1 MSSGDLD
8 VEHDNEGDKQI
19 TVKLIAW
26 FYSLGSKTAEQN
38 FQIDNIPRKGS
49 FEVQPRCI
57 YKEENIIDIY
67 YKPDKP
73 IKSVQYSII
82 ENGVYSKWNNIEVIS
97 GDWKTGATFRIKNL
111 KTNTDYSIKVRIDT
125 FGNRLYR
132 ESNELRIRTLDIPH
146 LIQSSIPKIMQF
158 YDNPKIEVYNPLSRP
173 VWIVMNFIFE
183 NGTKEPVIFKKITNT
198 IFNEFNDDEI
208 WEKML
213 QYSSLITNGFNCEL
227 GLSKS
232 SETPEMY
239 DRNIIHFEYKNVR
252 GPSFHDFEYRDIN
265 SDITNITKNNQI
277 IIKGL
282 SELEVFISLDNSMY
296 PHDYASRSY
305 YNFRCDTNFLDRVDS
320 NLVTEESTKGNLG
333 KIMHAGEKVIE
344 VTAYDTRRLGMTVQ
358 KVINVYDYNK
368 PILYLDAVRKNKF
381 ENETALNIKGTFD
394 LLNINNKNI
403 NTIKSIKYRYKEING
418 EFNAWSNINFSIKN
432 DEYTAN
438 KIILNLE
445 NTNEYII
452 EVIVEDNFKETTES
466 INVDSGL
473 SIFSIRTDGN
483 CYVGEDKVTTN
494 NGTWGG
500 KTPEFNTENTTD
512 DWVPVISG
520 GKIQHRVIST
530 DLNGRGTFGMNENSR
545 HLDFNNTK
553 RRVHLLTAESLAWW
567 NGCYNQ
573 NQNGNYS
580 NLEYW
585 KYGKILGRPRTCLYV
600 GNGTNAKR
608 IQLSANIRDAKKMT
622 FYYRDSDWKY
632 GSVSIINPN
641 NKLITLDMLSSSDS
655 RRTMKLSSTTYKI
668 VDDHLELTESSV
680 AYMNGTNNYWMVN
693 EIYIYQID
701 YWNDNE
707 YAR

>member
-125 FGNRLYR
+125 FGNGLYR

-146 LIQSSIPKIMQF
+146 LIQGSIPKIMQF

-208 WEKML
+208 WKKML

-239 DRNIIHFEYKNVR
+239 DKNIIHFEYKKVR
-252 GPSFHDFEYRDIN
+252 GPSFSNFEYRDIN
-265 SDITNITKNNQI
+265 TDVKNITKNDQV

-282 SELEVFISLDNSMY
+282 SDLEVVISFENSMY
-296 PHDYASRSY
+296 PHDYALDSY
-305 YNFRCDTNFLDRVDS
+305 YNFRCDTNFLDRVNS
-320 NLVTEESTKGNLG
+320 NRVPEESTKGNLG
-333 KIMHAGEKVIE
+333 KIVHAGEKLIE
-344 VTAYDTRRLGMTVQ
+344 VTAYDTRKLGMTVQ

-368 PILYLDAVRKNKF
+368 PILYLDAIRKNKF
-381 ENETALNIKGTFD
+381 ENETALNIKGVFD

-418 EFNAWSNINFSIKN
+418 EFNNWSSINFSIKN
-432 DEYTAN
+432 NEYIAN

-445 NTNEYII
+445 NTNEYVI
-452 EVIVEDNFKETTES
+452 EVIVEDNFKETKES
-466 INVDSGL
+466 INVASGL
-473 SIFSIRTDGN
+473 SIFSIGIDGN
-483 CYVGEDKVTTN
+483 CYVGDDKVTT
-494 NGTWGG
+494 
-500 KTPEFNTENTTD
+500 
-512 DWVPVISG
+512 
-520 GKIQHRVIST
+520 
-530 DLNGRGTFGMNENSR
+530 
-545 HLDFNNTK
+545 
-553 RRVHLLTAESLAWW
+553 ESW
-567 NGCYNQ
+567 NGAYSAEEH
-573 NQNGNYS
+573 S
-580 NLEYW
+580 NLEFCS
-585 KYGKILGRPRTCLYV
+585 GG
-600 GNGTNAKR
+600 R
-608 IQLSANIRDAKKMT
+608 IQAKPTVLFSNWNGDSSNNITLNDNIYNYDRLLIYYKDNVRHHVTSKIVKAKN
-622 FYYRDSDWKY
+622 S
-632 GSVSIINPN
+632 
-641 NKLITLDMLSSSDS
+641 LITLDTLTTHGDNIRMTA
-655 RRTMKLSSTTYKI
+655 RTYLINNTTLTSTKSLVIIQPANTRYEANELAI
-668 VDDHLELTESSV
+668 LE
-680 AYMNGTNNYWMVN
+680 
-693 EIYIYQID
+693 ID
-701 YWNDNE
+701 GFK
-707 YAR
+707 

>member
-125 FGNRLYR
+125 FGNGLYR

-146 LIQSSIPKIMQF
+146 LIQGSIPKIMQF

-208 WEKML
+208 WKKML

-239 DRNIIHFEYKNVR
+239 DKNIIHFEYKKVR
-252 GPSFHDFEYRDIN
+252 GPSFSNFEYRDIN
-265 SDITNITKNNQI
+265 TDVKNITKNDQV

-282 SELEVFISLDNSMY
+282 SDLEVVISFENSMY
-296 PHDYASRSY
+296 PHDYALDSY
-305 YNFRCDTNFLDRVDS
+305 YNFRCDTNFLDRVNS
-320 NLVTEESTKGNLG
+320 NRVPEESTKGNLG
-333 KIMHAGEKVIE
+333 KIMHAGEKLIE
-344 VTAYDTRRLGMTVQ
+344 VNAYDTRKLSASVQ
-358 KVINVYDYNK
+358 KSINVYDYNK
-368 PILYLDAVRKNKF
+368 PILYLDAIRKNKF
-381 ENETALNIKGTFD
+381 ENETALNIKGVFD

-418 EFNAWSNINFSIKN
+418 EFNNWSSINFSIKN
-432 DEYTAN
+432 NEYIAN

-445 NTNEYII
+445 NTNEYVI
-452 EVIVEDNFKETTES
+452 EVIVEDNFKETKES
-466 INVDSGL
+466 INVASGL

-483 CYVGEDKVTTN
+483 CYVGEDKVTT
-494 NGTWGG
+494 
-500 KTPEFNTENTTD
+500 
-512 DWVPVISG
+512 
-520 GKIQHRVIST
+520 
-530 DLNGRGTFGMNENSR
+530 
-545 HLDFNNTK
+545 
-553 RRVHLLTAESLAWW
+553 ESW
-567 NGCYNQ
+567 NGAYSAE
-573 NQNGNYS
+573 GHS
-580 NLEYW
+580 NLEFCS
-585 KYGKILGRPRTCLYV
+585 GG
-600 GNGTNAKR
+600 R
-608 IQLSANIRDAKKMT
+608 IQAKPTVLFSNWNGDSSNNITLNDNIYNYDRLLIYYKDNVRHHVTSKIVKAKN
-622 FYYRDSDWKY
+622 S
-632 GSVSIINPN
+632 
-641 NKLITLDMLSSSDS
+641 LITLDTLTTHGDNIRMTA
-655 RRTMKLSSTTYKI
+655 RTYLINNTTLTSTKSLVIIQPANTRYEANELAI
-668 VDDHLELTESSV
+668 LE
-680 AYMNGTNNYWMVN
+680 
-693 EIYIYQID
+693 ID
-701 YWNDNE
+701 GFK
-707 YAR
+707 

>member
-8 VEHDNEGDKQI
+8 VNHDNEGDKQI
-19 TVKLIAW
+19 TVKLVAW
-26 FYSLGSKTAEQN
+26 FYSLGSKTEQQD
-38 FQIDNIPRKGS
+38 FQLDNIPRKGN
-49 FEVQPRCI
+49 FEIQPRCT

-73 IKSVQYSII
+73 IKSVQYLII
-82 ENGVYSKWNNIEVIS
+82 ENGTYSKWNNIEVIS

-125 FGNRLYR
+125 FGNGLYR

-146 LIQSSIPKIMQF
+146 LIQGSIPKIMQF

-198 IFNEFNDDEI
+198 IFNEFNDNEI

-265 SDITNITKNNQI
+265 SDITNITKNNQT

-296 PHDYASRSY
+296 PHDYALRSY

-368 PILYLDAVRKNKF
+368 PILYLNAVRKNKF

-432 DEYTAN
+432 DEYIAN

-483 CYVGEDKVTTN
+483 CYVGDDKVTT
-494 NGTWGG
+494 
-500 KTPEFNTENTTD
+500 E
-512 DWVPVISG
+512 
-520 GKIQHRVIST
+520 R
-530 DLNGRGTFGMNENSR
+530 
-545 HLDFNNTK
+545 
-553 RRVHLLTAESLAWW
+553 W
-567 NGCYNQ
+567 NGAYSAE
-573 NQNGNYS
+573 GHS
-580 NLEYW
+580 NLEFCS
-585 KYGKILGRPRTCLYV
+585 GG
-600 GNGTNAKR
+600 R
-608 IQLSANIRDAKKMT
+608 IQTKPEVLFSNWKGDNSDTITLNKNIYNYNRLLIYYKDTVRHHVTSKIVSARNSLTTLDALSTHGDNIRMT
-622 FYYRDSDWKY
+622 ARTYL
-632 GSVSIINPN
+632 INN
-641 NKLITLDMLSSSDS
+641 TTLQ
-655 RRTMKLSSTTYKI
+655 STKSLVILLPANTRYEANELAI
-668 VDDHLELTESSV
+668 LE
-680 AYMNGTNNYWMVN
+680 
-693 EIYIYQID
+693 ID
-701 YWNDNE
+701 GFK
-707 YAR
+707 

>member
-125 FGNRLYR
+125 FGNGLYR

-146 LIQSSIPKIMQF
+146 LIQGSIPKIMQF

-208 WEKML
+208 WKKML

-239 DRNIIHFEYKNVR
+239 DKNIIHFEYKKVR
-252 GPSFHDFEYRDIN
+252 GPSFSNFEYRDIN
-265 SDITNITKNNQI
+265 TDVKNITKNDQV

-282 SELEVFISLDNSMY
+282 SDLEVVISFENSMY
-296 PHDYASRSY
+296 PHDYALDSY
-305 YNFRCDTNFLDRVDS
+305 YNFRCDTNFLDRVNS
-320 NLVTEESTKGNLG
+320 NRVPEESTKGNLG
-333 KIMHAGEKVIE
+333 KIVHAGEKLIE
-344 VTAYDTRRLGMTVQ
+344 VTAYDTRKLGMTVQ

-368 PILYLDAVRKNKF
+368 PILYLDAIRKNKF
-381 ENETALNIKGTFD
+381 ENETALNIKGVFD

-418 EFNAWSNINFSIKN
+418 EFNNWSSINFSIKN
-432 DEYTAN
+432 NEYIAN

-445 NTNEYII
+445 NTNEYVI
-452 EVIVEDNFKETTES
+452 EVIVEDNFKETKES
-466 INVDSGL
+466 INVASGL
-473 SIFSIRTDGN
+473 SIFSIGIDGN
-483 CYVGEDKVTTN
+483 CYVGDDKVTTN

-500 KTPEFNTENTTD
+500 KTPEFDVENTTD

-520 GKIQHRVIST
+520 GKIQHRLIST
-530 DLNGRGTFGMNENSR
+530 DLNGRGTFGMHDASR
-545 HLDFNNTK
+545 HLDFNNK
-553 RRVHLLTAESLAWW
+553 DRRKHLLTAESMAYW
-567 NGCYNQ
+567 NGTYNED
-573 NQNGNYS
+573 GNS
-580 NLEYW
+580 NLEYCLQGMIQAKPTVLFNNQSGQKGDIELSENVN
-585 KYGKILGRPRTCLYV
+585 KYE
-600 GNGTNAKR
+600 R
-608 IQLSANIRDAKKMT
+608 IIIYFKDVETHAN
-622 FYYRDSDWKY
+622 
-632 GSVSIINPN
+632 
-641 NKLITLDMLSSSDS
+641 
-655 RRTMKLSSTTYKI
+655 
-668 VDDHLELTESSV
+668 SSV
-680 AYMNGTNNYWMVN
+680 AIAKSFNKYIILSILIPYPDMDIKVKVNKYLIKDRMLRLDNAKVTNLKENRNVRYN
-693 EIYIYQID
+693 A
-701 YWNDNE
+701 NDIAILKVE
-707 YAR
+707 GYK

>member
-125 FGNRLYR
+125 FGNGLYR

-146 LIQSSIPKIMQF
+146 LIQGSIPKIMQF

-208 WEKML
+208 WKKML

-239 DRNIIHFEYKNVR
+239 DKNIIHFEYKKVR
-252 GPSFHDFEYRDIN
+252 GPSFSNFEYRDIN
-265 SDITNITKNNQI
+265 TDVKNITKNDQV

-282 SELEVFISLDNSMY
+282 SDLEVVISFENSMY
-296 PHDYASRSY
+296 PHDYALDSY
-305 YNFRCDTNFLDRVDS
+305 YNFRCDTNFLDRVNS
-320 NLVTEESTKGNLG
+320 NRVPEESTKGNLG
-333 KIMHAGEKVIE
+333 KIVHAGEKLIE
-344 VTAYDTRRLGMTVQ
+344 VTAYDTRKLGMTVQ

-368 PILYLDAVRKNKF
+368 PILYLDAIRKNKF
-381 ENETALNIKGTFD
+381 ENETALNIKGVFD

-418 EFNAWSNINFSIKN
+418 EFNNWSSINFSIKN
-432 DEYTAN
+432 NEYIAN

-445 NTNEYII
+445 NTNEYVI
-452 EVIVEDNFKETTES
+452 EVIVEDNFKETKES
-466 INVDSGL
+466 INVASGL
-473 SIFSIRTDGN
+473 SIFSIGIDGN
-483 CYVGEDKVTTN
+483 CYVGDDKVTT
-494 NGTWGG
+494 
-500 KTPEFNTENTTD
+500 E
-512 DWVPVISG
+512 
-520 GKIQHRVIST
+520 R
-530 DLNGRGTFGMNENSR
+530 
-545 HLDFNNTK
+545 
-553 RRVHLLTAESLAWW
+553 W
-567 NGCYNQ
+567 NGAYSAE
-573 NQNGNYS
+573 GHS
-580 NLEYW
+580 NLEFCS
-585 KYGKILGRPRTCLYV
+585 GG
-600 GNGTNAKR
+600 R
-608 IQLSANIRDAKKMT
+608 IQTKPEVLFSNWNGDNSDTITLNKNIYNYNRLLIYYKDTVRHHVTSKIVSARNSLTTLDALSTHGDNIRMT
-622 FYYRDSDWKY
+622 ARTYL
-632 GSVSIINPN
+632 INNTTLQSTKSLVILLPA
-641 NKLITLDMLSSSDS
+641 NKRYEANELAI
-655 RRTMKLSSTTYKI
+655 
-668 VDDHLELTESSV
+668 LE
-680 AYMNGTNNYWMVN
+680 
-693 EIYIYQID
+693 ID
-701 YWNDNE
+701 GIK
-707 YAR
+707 

>member
-26 FYSLGSKTAEQN
+26 FYSLGSKTTEQN

-125 FGNRLYR
+125 FGNGLYR

-146 LIQSSIPKIMQF
+146 LIQGSIPKIMQF

-208 WEKML
+208 WKKML

-333 KIMHAGEKVIE
+333 KIMHAGEKIIE

-358 KVINVYDYNK
+358 KAINVYDYNK

-418 EFNAWSNINFSIKN
+418 EFNTWSNINFSIKN
-432 DEYTAN
+432 NEYTAN

-483 CYVGEDKVTTN
+483 CYVGDDKVTT
-494 NGTWGG
+494 
-500 KTPEFNTENTTD
+500 E
-512 DWVPVISG
+512 
-520 GKIQHRVIST
+520 R
-530 DLNGRGTFGMNENSR
+530 
-545 HLDFNNTK
+545 
-553 RRVHLLTAESLAWW
+553 W
-567 NGCYNQ
+567 NGAYSAE
-573 NQNGNYS
+573 GHS
-580 NLEYW
+580 NLEFCS
-585 KYGKILGRPRTCLYV
+585 GG
-600 GNGTNAKR
+600 R
-608 IQLSANIRDAKKMT
+608 IQTKPEVLFSNWNGDNSDTITLNKNIYNYNRLLIYYKDTVRHHVTSKIVSARNSLTTLDALSTHGDNIRMIART
-622 FYYRDSDWKY
+622 YL
-632 GSVSIINPN
+632 INN
-641 NKLITLDMLSSSDS
+641 TTLQ
-655 RRTMKLSSTTYKI
+655 STKSLVILLPANTRYEANELAI
-668 VDDHLELTESSV
+668 LE
-680 AYMNGTNNYWMVN
+680 
-693 EIYIYQID
+693 ID
-701 YWNDNE
+701 GFK
-707 YAR
+707 

>member
-8 VEHDNEGDKQI
+8 VNHDNEGNKQI

-26 FYSLGSKTAEQN
+26 FYSLGSKTAQQD
-38 FQIDNIPRKGS
+38 FQLDNIPRKGN
-49 FEVQPRCI
+49 FEIQPRCT

-125 FGNRLYR
+125 FGNGLYR

-158 YDNPKIEVYNPLSRP
+158 YDNPRIEVYNPLSRP

-183 NGTKEPVIFKKITNT
+183 NGTKEPVIFKKITNN

-208 WEKML
+208 WKKML
-213 QYSSLITNGFNCEL
+213 QYSSLISNGFNCEL
-227 GLSKS
+227 GLSRS

-239 DRNIIHFEYKNVR
+239 DRNIIHFEYRNVR
-252 GPSFHDFEYRDIN
+252 GPSFSNFEYRDIN
-265 SDITNITKNNQI
+265 TDVKNITKNDQI

-282 SELEVFISLDNSMY
+282 SDLEVVISFENSMY
-296 PHDYASRSY
+296 PHDYALDSY
-305 YNFRCDTNFLDRVDS
+305 YNFRCDTNFVDRVNS
-320 NLVTEESTKGNLG
+320 NRVPEESTKGNLG
-333 KIMHAGEKVIE
+333 KIMHAGEKLIE
-344 VTAYDTRRLGMTVQ
+344 VTAYDTRKLGMTVQ
-358 KVINVYDYNK
+358 KAINVYDYNK
-368 PILYLDAVRKNKF
+368 PILYLDAIRKNKF
-381 ENETALNIKGTFD
+381 ENETALNIKGIFD

-418 EFNAWSNINFSIKN
+418 EFNTWSNINFSIKN
-432 DEYTAN
+432 NEYTAN

-452 EVIVEDNFKETTES
+452 EVIVEDNFKETKES
-466 INVDSGL
+466 INVASGL

-483 CYVGEDKVTTN
+483 CYVGEDKVTTE
-494 NGTWGG
+494 NGSWGG

-520 GKIQHRVIST
+520 GKIQHRIIST
-530 DLNGRGTFGMNENSR
+530 DLNNRGTFGMHNSSR
-545 HLDFNNTK
+545 HLDYNNQD
-553 RRVHLLTAESLAWW
+553 RRRHLLTAESMAWW
-567 NGCYNQ
+567 NGAYNE
-573 NQNGNYS
+573 NGYS
-580 NLEYW
+580 NLEYCLQGQIQA
-585 KYGKILGRPRTCLYV
+585 KPKILFDN
-600 GNGTNAKR
+600 GNGQKGDITLNDNVNNYERVVIYFKDTETHANSSLIVTRGFNKYIILSILIPYPDLDIKVKVNKYLIKDNALRLDNAKVTNLKDNR
-608 IQLSANIRDAKKMT
+608 NARYDANDIAILKVE
-622 FYYRDSDWKY
+622 
-632 GSVSIINPN
+632 G
-641 NKLITLDMLSSSDS
+641 
-655 RRTMKLSSTTYKI
+655 YK
-668 VDDHLELTESSV
+668 
-680 AYMNGTNNYWMVN
+680 
-693 EIYIYQID
+693 
-701 YWNDNE
+701 
-707 YAR
+707 

>member
-125 FGNRLYR
+125 FGNGLYR

-146 LIQSSIPKIMQF
+146 LIQGSIPKIMQF

-208 WEKML
+208 WKKML

-252 GPSFHDFEYRDIN
+252 GPSFSNFEYRDIN
-265 SDITNITKNNQI
+265 TDVKNITKNDQV

-282 SELEVFISLDNSMY
+282 SDLEVVISFENSMY
-296 PHDYASRSY
+296 PHDYALDSY
-305 YNFRCDTNFLDRVDS
+305 YNFRCDTNFLDRVNS
-320 NLVTEESTKGNLG
+320 NRVPEESTKGNLG

-344 VTAYDTRRLGMTVQ
+344 VTAYDTRRLGMTIQ

-368 PILYLDAVRKNKF
+368 PILYLDAIRKNKF

-403 NTIKSIKYRYKEING
+403 NKIKSIKYRYKEING
-418 EFNAWSNINFSIKN
+418 EFNAWNNINFSIKN
-432 DEYTAN
+432 NEYIAN

-445 NTNEYII
+445 NTNEYVI
-452 EVIVEDNFKETTES
+452 EVIVEDNFKETKES
-466 INVDSGL
+466 INVASGL

-483 CYVGEDKVTTN
+483 CYVGDDKVTT
-494 NGTWGG
+494 
-500 KTPEFNTENTTD
+500 E
-512 DWVPVISG
+512 
-520 GKIQHRVIST
+520 R
-530 DLNGRGTFGMNENSR
+530 
-545 HLDFNNTK
+545 
-553 RRVHLLTAESLAWW
+553 W
-567 NGCYNQ
+567 NGAYSAE
-573 NQNGNYS
+573 GHS
-580 NLEYW
+580 NLEFCS
-585 KYGKILGRPRTCLYV
+585 GG
-600 GNGTNAKR
+600 R
-608 IQLSANIRDAKKMT
+608 IQTKPEVLFSNWNGDNSDTITLNKNIYNYNRLLIYYKDTVRHYVTSKIVSARNSLTTLDALSTHGDNIRMT
-622 FYYRDSDWKY
+622 ARTYLINNTTLTSTK
-632 GSVSIINPN
+632 SLVIIQPANTRYEAN
-641 NKLITLDMLSSSDS
+641 ELAI
-655 RRTMKLSSTTYKI
+655 
-668 VDDHLELTESSV
+668 LE
-680 AYMNGTNNYWMVN
+680 
-693 EIYIYQID
+693 ID
-701 YWNDNE
+701 GFK
-707 YAR
+707 

>member
-125 FGNRLYR
+125 FGNGLYR

-146 LIQSSIPKIMQF
+146 LIQGSIPKIMQF

-208 WEKML
+208 WKKML

-252 GPSFHDFEYRDIN
+252 GPSFSNFEYRDIN
-265 SDITNITKNNQI
+265 TDVKNITKNDQV

-282 SELEVFISLDNSMY
+282 SDLEVVISFENSMY
-296 PHDYASRSY
+296 PHDYALDSY
-305 YNFRCDTNFLDRVDS
+305 YNFRCDTNFLDRVNS
-320 NLVTEESTKGNLG
+320 NRVPEESTKGNLG

-344 VTAYDTRRLGMTVQ
+344 VTAYDTRRLGMTIQ

-368 PILYLDAVRKNKF
+368 PILYLDAIRKNKF

-403 NTIKSIKYRYKEING
+403 NKIKSIKYRYKEING
-418 EFNAWSNINFSIKN
+418 EFNAWNNINFSIKN
-432 DEYTAN
+432 NEYIAN

-445 NTNEYII
+445 NTNEYVI
-452 EVIVEDNFKETTES
+452 EVIVEDNFKETKES
-466 INVDSGL
+466 INVASGL

-483 CYVGEDKVTTN
+483 CYVGDDKVTT
-494 NGTWGG
+494 
-500 KTPEFNTENTTD
+500 E
-512 DWVPVISG
+512 
-520 GKIQHRVIST
+520 R
-530 DLNGRGTFGMNENSR
+530 
-545 HLDFNNTK
+545 
-553 RRVHLLTAESLAWW
+553 W
-567 NGCYNQ
+567 NGAYSAE
-573 NQNGNYS
+573 GHS
-580 NLEYW
+580 NLEFCS
-585 KYGKILGRPRTCLYV
+585 GG
-600 GNGTNAKR
+600 R
-608 IQLSANIRDAKKMT
+608 IQTKPEVLFSNWNGDNSDTITLNKNIYNYNRLLIYYKDTVRHHVTSKIVSARNSLTTLDALSTHGDNIRMT
-622 FYYRDSDWKY
+622 TRTYL
-632 GSVSIINPN
+632 INN
-641 NKLITLDMLSSSDS
+641 TTLQ
-655 RRTMKLSSTTYKI
+655 STKSLVILLPANTRYEANELAI
-668 VDDHLELTESSV
+668 LE
-680 AYMNGTNNYWMVN
+680 
-693 EIYIYQID
+693 ID
-701 YWNDNE
+701 GFK
-707 YAR
+707 

>member
-125 FGNRLYR
+125 FGNGLYR

-146 LIQSSIPKIMQF
+146 LIQGSIPKIMQF

-208 WEKML
+208 WKKML

-432 DEYTAN
+432 DEYIAN

-483 CYVGEDKVTTN
+483 CYVGDDKVTT
-494 NGTWGG
+494 
-500 KTPEFNTENTTD
+500 E
-512 DWVPVISG
+512 
-520 GKIQHRVIST
+520 R
-530 DLNGRGTFGMNENSR
+530 
-545 HLDFNNTK
+545 
-553 RRVHLLTAESLAWW
+553 W
-567 NGCYNQ
+567 NGAYSAE
-573 NQNGNYS
+573 GHS
-580 NLEYW
+580 NLEFCS
-585 KYGKILGRPRTCLYV
+585 GG
-600 GNGTNAKR
+600 R
-608 IQLSANIRDAKKMT
+608 IQTKPEVLFSNWNGDNSDTITLNKNIYNYNRLLIYYKDTVRHHVTSKIVSARNSLTTLDALSTHGDNIRMT
-622 FYYRDSDWKY
+622 ARTYL
-632 GSVSIINPN
+632 INN
-641 NKLITLDMLSSSDS
+641 TTLQ
-655 RRTMKLSSTTYKI
+655 STKSLVILLPANTRYEANELAI
-668 VDDHLELTESSV
+668 LE
-680 AYMNGTNNYWMVN
+680 
-693 EIYIYQID
+693 ID
-701 YWNDNE
+701 GFK
-707 YAR
+707 

>member
-125 FGNRLYR
+125 FGNGLYR

-146 LIQSSIPKIMQF
+146 LIQGSIPKIMQF

-208 WEKML
+208 WKKML

-252 GPSFHDFEYRDIN
+252 GPSFSNFEYRDIN
-265 SDITNITKNNQI
+265 TDVKNITKNDQV

-282 SELEVFISLDNSMY
+282 SDLEVVISFENSMY
-296 PHDYASRSY
+296 PHDYALDSY
-305 YNFRCDTNFLDRVDS
+305 YNFRCDTNFLDRVNS
-320 NLVTEESTKGNLG
+320 NRVPEESTKGNLG

-344 VTAYDTRRLGMTVQ
+344 VTAYDTRRLGMTIQ

-368 PILYLDAVRKNKF
+368 PILYLDAIRKNKF

-403 NTIKSIKYRYKEING
+403 NKIKSIKYRYKEING
-418 EFNAWSNINFSIKN
+418 EFNAWNNINFSIKN
-432 DEYTAN
+432 NEYIAN

-445 NTNEYII
+445 NTNEYVI
-452 EVIVEDNFKETTES
+452 EVIVEDNFKETKES
-466 INVDSGL
+466 INVASGL

-483 CYVGEDKVTTN
+483 CYVGDDKVTT
-494 NGTWGG
+494 
-500 KTPEFNTENTTD
+500 E
-512 DWVPVISG
+512 
-520 GKIQHRVIST
+520 R
-530 DLNGRGTFGMNENSR
+530 
-545 HLDFNNTK
+545 
-553 RRVHLLTAESLAWW
+553 W
-567 NGCYNQ
+567 NGAYSAE
-573 NQNGNYS
+573 GHS
-580 NLEYW
+580 NLEFCS
-585 KYGKILGRPRTCLYV
+585 GG
-600 GNGTNAKR
+600 R
-608 IQLSANIRDAKKMT
+608 IQTKPEVLFSNWNGDNSDTITLNKNIYNYNRLLIYYKDTVRHHVTSKIVSARNSLTTLDALSTHGNNIRMT
-622 FYYRDSDWKY
+622 ARTYL
-632 GSVSIINPN
+632 INN
-641 NKLITLDMLSSSDS
+641 TTLQ
-655 RRTMKLSSTTYKI
+655 STKSLVILLPANTRYEANELAI
-668 VDDHLELTESSV
+668 LE
-680 AYMNGTNNYWMVN
+680 
-693 EIYIYQID
+693 ID
-701 YWNDNE
+701 GFK
-707 YAR
+707 

>member
-26 FYSLGSKTAEQN
+26 FYSLGSKTTEQN

-125 FGNRLYR
+125 FGNGLYR

-146 LIQSSIPKIMQF
+146 LIQGSIPKIMQF

-208 WEKML
+208 WKKML

-333 KIMHAGEKVIE
+333 KIMHAGEKIIE

-358 KVINVYDYNK
+358 KAINVYDYNK

-418 EFNAWSNINFSIKN
+418 EFNTWSNINFSIKN
-432 DEYTAN
+432 NEYTAN

-483 CYVGEDKVTTN
+483 CYVGDDKVTT
-494 NGTWGG
+494 
-500 KTPEFNTENTTD
+500 E
-512 DWVPVISG
+512 
-520 GKIQHRVIST
+520 R
-530 DLNGRGTFGMNENSR
+530 
-545 HLDFNNTK
+545 
-553 RRVHLLTAESLAWW
+553 W
-567 NGCYNQ
+567 NGAYSAE
-573 NQNGNYS
+573 GHS
-580 NLEYW
+580 NLEFCS
-585 KYGKILGRPRTCLYV
+585 GG
-600 GNGTNAKR
+600 R
-608 IQLSANIRDAKKMT
+608 IQTKPEVLFSNWNGDNSDTITLNKNIYNYNRLLIYYKDTVRHHVTSKIVSARNSLTTLDALSTHGDNIRMT
-622 FYYRDSDWKY
+622 ARTYL
-632 GSVSIINPN
+632 INN
-641 NKLITLDMLSSSDS
+641 TTLQ
-655 RRTMKLSSTTYKI
+655 STKSLVILLPANTRYEANELAI
-668 VDDHLELTESSV
+668 LE
-680 AYMNGTNNYWMVN
+680 
-693 EIYIYQID
+693 ID
-701 YWNDNE
+701 GFK
-707 YAR
+707 

>member
-8 VEHDNEGDKQI
+8 VNHDNEGDKQI
-19 TVKLIAW
+19 TVKLVAW
-26 FYSLGSKTAEQN
+26 FYSLGSKTEQQD
-38 FQIDNIPRKGS
+38 FQLDNIPRKGN
-49 FEVQPRCI
+49 FEIQPRCT

-73 IKSVQYSII
+73 IKSVQYLII
-82 ENGVYSKWNNIEVIS
+82 ENGTYSKWNNIEVIS

-125 FGNRLYR
+125 FGNGLYR

-146 LIQSSIPKIMQF
+146 LIQGSIPKIMQF

-198 IFNEFNDDEI
+198 IFNEFNDNEI

-265 SDITNITKNNQI
+265 SDITNITKNNQT

-432 DEYTAN
+432 DEYIAN

-483 CYVGEDKVTTN
+483 CYVGDDKVTT
-494 NGTWGG
+494 
-500 KTPEFNTENTTD
+500 
-512 DWVPVISG
+512 
-520 GKIQHRVIST
+520 
-530 DLNGRGTFGMNENSR
+530 
-545 HLDFNNTK
+545 
-553 RRVHLLTAESLAWW
+553 ESW
-567 NGCYNQ
+567 NGAYSAE
-573 NQNGNYS
+573 GHS
-580 NLEYW
+580 NLEFCS
-585 KYGKILGRPRTCLYV
+585 GG
-600 GNGTNAKR
+600 R
-608 IQLSANIRDAKKMT
+608 IQAKPTVLFSNWNGDSSNNITLNDNIYNYDRLLI
-622 FYYRDSDWKY
+622 YYKDNVRHHVTSKIVKARN
-632 GSVSIINPN
+632 S
-641 NKLITLDMLSSSDS
+641 LITLDTLTTHGDNIRMTA
-655 RRTMKLSSTTYKI
+655 RTYLINNTTLTSTKSLVIIQPANTRYEANELAI
-668 VDDHLELTESSV
+668 LE
-680 AYMNGTNNYWMVN
+680 
-693 EIYIYQID
+693 ID
-701 YWNDNE
+701 GFK
-707 YAR
+707 

>member
-125 FGNRLYR
+125 FGNGLYR

-146 LIQSSIPKIMQF
+146 LIQGSIPKIMQF

-208 WEKML
+208 WKKML

-252 GPSFHDFEYRDIN
+252 GPSFSNFEYRDIN
-265 SDITNITKNNQI
+265 TDVKNITKNDQV

-282 SELEVFISLDNSMY
+282 SDLEVVISFENSMY
-296 PHDYASRSY
+296 PHDYALDSY
-305 YNFRCDTNFLDRVDS
+305 YNFRCDTNFLDRVNS
-320 NLVTEESTKGNLG
+320 NRVPEESTKGNLG
-333 KIMHAGEKVIE
+333 KIMHAGEKIIE

-358 KVINVYDYNK
+358 KAINVYDYNK

-418 EFNAWSNINFSIKN
+418 EFNTWSNINFSIKN
-432 DEYTAN
+432 NEYTAN

-452 EVIVEDNFKETTES
+452 EVIIEDNFKETTES

-483 CYVGEDKVTTN
+483 CYVGDDKVTT
-494 NGTWGG
+494 
-500 KTPEFNTENTTD
+500 E
-512 DWVPVISG
+512 
-520 GKIQHRVIST
+520 R
-530 DLNGRGTFGMNENSR
+530 
-545 HLDFNNTK
+545 
-553 RRVHLLTAESLAWW
+553 W
-567 NGCYNQ
+567 NGAYSAE
-573 NQNGNYS
+573 GHS
-580 NLEYW
+580 NLEFCS
-585 KYGKILGRPRTCLYV
+585 GG
-600 GNGTNAKR
+600 R
-608 IQLSANIRDAKKMT
+608 IQTKPEVLFSNWNGDNSDTITLNKNIYNYNRLLIYYKDTVRHHVTSKIVSARNSLTTLDALSTHGDNIRMT
-622 FYYRDSDWKY
+622 ARTYL
-632 GSVSIINPN
+632 INN
-641 NKLITLDMLSSSDS
+641 TTLQ
-655 RRTMKLSSTTYKI
+655 STKSLVILLPANTRYEANELAI
-668 VDDHLELTESSV
+668 LE
-680 AYMNGTNNYWMVN
+680 
-693 EIYIYQID
+693 ID
-701 YWNDNE
+701 GFK
-707 YAR
+707 

>member
-8 VEHDNEGDKQI
+8 VNHDNEGDKQI
-19 TVKLIAW
+19 TVKLVAW
-26 FYSLGSKTAEQN
+26 FYSLGSKTEQQD
-38 FQIDNIPRKGS
+38 FQLDNIPRKGN
-49 FEVQPRCI
+49 FEIQPRCT

-73 IKSVQYSII
+73 IKSVQYLII
-82 ENGVYSKWNNIEVIS
+82 ENGTYSKWNNIEVIS

-125 FGNRLYR
+125 FGNGLYR

-146 LIQSSIPKIMQF
+146 LIQGSIPKIMQF

-198 IFNEFNDDEI
+198 IFNEFNDNEI

-265 SDITNITKNNQI
+265 TDVKNITKNDQV

-282 SELEVFISLDNSMY
+282 SDLEVVISFENSMY
-296 PHDYASRSY
+296 PHDYALDSY
-305 YNFRCDTNFLDRVDS
+305 YNFRCDTNFVDRVNS
-320 NLVTEESTKGNLG
+320 NRVPEESTKGNLG

-344 VTAYDTRRLGMTVQ
+344 VTAYDTRKLGMTVQ

-418 EFNAWSNINFSIKN
+418 EFNTWSNINFSIKN
-432 DEYTAN
+432 NEYAAN

-483 CYVGEDKVTTN
+483 CYVGDDKVTT
-494 NGTWGG
+494 
-500 KTPEFNTENTTD
+500 E
-512 DWVPVISG
+512 
-520 GKIQHRVIST
+520 R
-530 DLNGRGTFGMNENSR
+530 
-545 HLDFNNTK
+545 
-553 RRVHLLTAESLAWW
+553 W
-567 NGCYNQ
+567 NGAYSAE
-573 NQNGNYS
+573 GYS
-580 NLEYW
+580 NLEFCS
-585 KYGKILGRPRTCLYV
+585 GG
-600 GNGTNAKR
+600 R
-608 IQLSANIRDAKKMT
+608 IQTKPEVLFSNWNGDNSDTITLNKNIYNYNRLLIYYKDTVRHHVTSKIVSARN
-622 FYYRDSDWKY
+622 S
-632 GSVSIINPN
+632 
-641 NKLITLDMLSSSDS
+641 LITLDALSTHGDNI
-655 RRTMKLSSTTYKI
+655 RMTARTYLINNTTLTSTKSLVILLPANTRYEANELAI
-668 VDDHLELTESSV
+668 LE
-680 AYMNGTNNYWMVN
+680 
-693 EIYIYQID
+693 ID
-701 YWNDNE
+701 GIK
-707 YAR
+707 

>member
-125 FGNRLYR
+125 FGNGLYR

-146 LIQSSIPKIMQF
+146 LIQGSIPKIMQF

-208 WEKML
+208 WKKML

-239 DRNIIHFEYKNVR
+239 DKNIIHFEYKKVR
-252 GPSFHDFEYRDIN
+252 GPIFSNFEYRDIN
-265 SDITNITKNNQI
+265 TDVKNITKNDQV

-282 SELEVFISLDNSMY
+282 SDLEVVISFENSMY
-296 PHDYASRSY
+296 PHDYALDSY
-305 YNFRCDTNFLDRVDS
+305 YNFRCDTNFLDRVNS
-320 NLVTEESTKGNLG
+320 NRVPEESTKGNLG
-333 KIMHAGEKVIE
+333 KIVHAGEKLIE
-344 VTAYDTRRLGMTVQ
+344 VTAYDTRKLGMTVQ

-368 PILYLDAVRKNKF
+368 PILYLDAIRKNKF
-381 ENETALNIKGTFD
+381 ENETALNIKGVFD

-418 EFNAWSNINFSIKN
+418 EFNNWSSINFSIKN
-432 DEYTAN
+432 NEYIAN

-445 NTNEYII
+445 NTNEYVI
-452 EVIVEDNFKETTES
+452 EVIVEDNFKETKES
-466 INVDSGL
+466 INVASGL
-473 SIFSIRTDGN
+473 SIFFIGIDGN
-483 CYVGEDKVTTN
+483 CYVGDDKVTT
-494 NGTWGG
+494 
-500 KTPEFNTENTTD
+500 K
-512 DWVPVISG
+512 S
-520 GKIQHRVIST
+520 
-530 DLNGRGTFGMNENSR
+530 
-545 HLDFNNTK
+545 
-553 RRVHLLTAESLAWW
+553 W
-567 NGCYNQ
+567 NGAYSAE
-573 NQNGNYS
+573 GHS
-580 NLEYW
+580 NLEFCS
-585 KYGKILGRPRTCLYV
+585 GG
-600 GNGTNAKR
+600 R
-608 IQLSANIRDAKKMT
+608 IQAKPTVLFSNWNGDSSNNITLNDNIYNYDRLLIYYKDNVRHHVTSKIVKAKN
-622 FYYRDSDWKY
+622 S
-632 GSVSIINPN
+632 
-641 NKLITLDMLSSSDS
+641 LITLDTLTTHGDNIRMTA
-655 RRTMKLSSTTYKI
+655 RTYLINNTTLTSTKSLVIIQPANTRYEANELAI
-668 VDDHLELTESSV
+668 LE
-680 AYMNGTNNYWMVN
+680 
-693 EIYIYQID
+693 ID
-701 YWNDNE
+701 GFK
-707 YAR
+707 

>member
-8 VEHDNEGDKQI
+8 VNHDNEGDKQI
-19 TVKLIAW
+19 TVKLVAW
-26 FYSLGSKTAEQN
+26 FYSLGSKTEQQD
-38 FQIDNIPRKGS
+38 FQLDNIPRKGN
-49 FEVQPRCI
+49 FEIQPRCT

-73 IKSVQYSII
+73 IKSVQYLII
-82 ENGVYSKWNNIEVIS
+82 ENGTYSKWNNIEVIS

-125 FGNRLYR
+125 FGNGLYR

-146 LIQSSIPKIMQF
+146 LIQGSIPKIMQF

-198 IFNEFNDDEI
+198 IFNEFNDNEI

-265 SDITNITKNNQI
+265 SDITNITKNNQT

-432 DEYTAN
+432 DEYIAN

-452 EVIVEDNFKETTES
+452 EVIVEDNFKETKES
-466 INVDSGL
+466 INVASGL

-483 CYVGEDKVTTN
+483 CYVGENKVTTE
-494 NGTWGG
+494 NGSWGG
-500 KTPEFNTENTTD
+500 KTPEFDVENTTD

-520 GKIQHRVIST
+520 GKIQHRIIST
-530 DLNGRGTFGMNENSR
+530 DLNNRGTFGMHNASR
-545 HLDFNNTK
+545 HLDYNNQN
-553 RRVHLLTAESLAWW
+553 RRRHLLTAESMAWW
-567 NGCYNQ
+567 NGAYNE
-573 NQNGNYS
+573 NGYS
-580 NLEYW
+580 NLEYCLQGRIQA
-585 KYGKILGRPRTCLYV
+585 KPKILFDN
-600 GNGTNAKR
+600 GNGQKGDITLNDNVNDYERVVVYFKDTETHANSSLIVTRGFNKYIILSILIPYPDLDIKVKVNKYLIKDNTLRLDNAKVTNLKENR
-608 IQLSANIRDAKKMT
+608 NVRYDANDIAILKVE
-622 FYYRDSDWKY
+622 
-632 GSVSIINPN
+632 G
-641 NKLITLDMLSSSDS
+641 
-655 RRTMKLSSTTYKI
+655 YK
-668 VDDHLELTESSV
+668 
-680 AYMNGTNNYWMVN
+680 
-693 EIYIYQID
+693 
-701 YWNDNE
+701 
-707 YAR
+707 

>member
-125 FGNRLYR
+125 FGNGLYR

-146 LIQSSIPKIMQF
+146 LIQGSIPKIMQF

-208 WEKML
+208 WKKML

-252 GPSFHDFEYRDIN
+252 GPSFSNFEYRDIN
-265 SDITNITKNNQI
+265 TDVKNITKNDQV

-282 SELEVFISLDNSMY
+282 SDLEVVISFENSMY
-296 PHDYASRSY
+296 PHDYALDSY
-305 YNFRCDTNFLDRVDS
+305 YNFRCDTNFLDRVNS
-320 NLVTEESTKGNLG
+320 NRVPEESTKGNLG

-344 VTAYDTRRLGMTVQ
+344 VTAYDTRRLGMTIQ

-368 PILYLDAVRKNKF
+368 PILYLDAIRKNKF

-403 NTIKSIKYRYKEING
+403 NKIKSIKYRYKEING
-418 EFNAWSNINFSIKN
+418 EFNAWNNINFSIKN
-432 DEYTAN
+432 NEYIAN

-445 NTNEYII
+445 NTNEYVI
-452 EVIVEDNFKETTES
+452 EVIVEDNFKETKES
-466 INVDSGL
+466 INVASGL

-483 CYVGEDKVTTN
+483 CYVGDDKVTT
-494 NGTWGG
+494 
-500 KTPEFNTENTTD
+500 E
-512 DWVPVISG
+512 
-520 GKIQHRVIST
+520 R
-530 DLNGRGTFGMNENSR
+530 
-545 HLDFNNTK
+545 
-553 RRVHLLTAESLAWW
+553 W
-567 NGCYNQ
+567 NGAYSAE
-573 NQNGNYS
+573 GHS
-580 NLEYW
+580 NLEFCS
-585 KYGKILGRPRTCLYV
+585 GG
-600 GNGTNAKR
+600 R
-608 IQLSANIRDAKKMT
+608 IQTKPEVLFSNWNGDNSDTITLNKNIYNYNRLLIYYKDTVRHHVTSKIVSARNSLTTLDALSTHGDNIRMT
-622 FYYRDSDWKY
+622 ARTYL
-632 GSVSIINPN
+632 INN
-641 NKLITLDMLSSSDS
+641 TTLQ
-655 RRTMKLSSTTYKI
+655 STKSLVILLPANTRYEANELAI
-668 VDDHLELTESSV
+668 LE
-680 AYMNGTNNYWMVN
+680 
-693 EIYIYQID
+693 ID
-701 YWNDNE
+701 GFK
-707 YAR
+707 